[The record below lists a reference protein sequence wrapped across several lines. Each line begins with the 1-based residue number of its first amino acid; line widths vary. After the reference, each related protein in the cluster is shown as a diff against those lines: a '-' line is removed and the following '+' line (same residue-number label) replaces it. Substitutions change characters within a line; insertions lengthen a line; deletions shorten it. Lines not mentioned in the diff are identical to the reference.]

1 MPDSVLNIRQGVK
14 HICTY
19 RIEANEHLVCY
30 DGKCLLHH
38 FLLNGKHTILPS
50 HPVTV
55 EYAFYIDGKGRRK
68 RSSFLIEWE
77 CQPDSFAFS
86 YPYVLAFE
94 PNFIEIRH
102 MLTVSK
108 TFYFYFILLLLAL
121 TRTIITSNKGALEQI
136 ISGIDIQSLS
146 PTLKN
151 GTIRGAMTDA
161 TNDVYQVLFELKCLV
176 QPQPKPAPS
185 HLHTLAYRHQ
195 NHSSEHQP
203 SHHTWHPSRNTHM

>member
-1 MPDSVLNIRQGVK
+1 SPTHQTV
-14 HICTY
+14 
-19 RIEANEHLVCY
+19 
-30 DGKCLLHH
+30 
-38 FLLNGKHTILPS
+38 TI
-50 HPVTV
+50 

-68 RSSFLIEWE
+68 RPGFLIEWE
-77 CQPDSFAFS
+77 GQPESFAFS

-102 MLTVSK
+102 MLT
-108 TFYFYFILLLLAL
+108 
-121 TRTIITSNKGALEQI
+121 GALEQI

-146 PTLKN
+146 PALKN

-161 TNDVYQVLFELKCLV
+161 SNDVYQVLFELKCLV

-195 NHSSEHQP
+195 PTTEQQQP
-203 SHHTWHPSRNTHM
+203 SYHTWHPSRNTHM